1 MSVRI
6 TTSLLS
12 SFFVFAALG
21 LSQSRNQTQQ
31 PPSPRQTS
39 SAETSSDSLPK
50 ALLRIQMALKQIS
63 EDIKAVDAGMVREPG
78 SSVSMASR
86 IHQLLKND
94 DPATNVRD
102 FLLASEDRL
111 WWELCLKSG
120 RLYRNLAA
128 EIFVTHKAPP
138 PETGQGVEPI
148 QGDEFARAAQLFFLF
163 RMIPELELQYGMLQ
177 SGTEALPT
185 AEPAARWEKLRQALR
200 HDDQLLLEKLFTFL
214 AAAGESPSQF
224 AVRVLSQA
232 QKTSPA
238 AAASIVESMAT
249 LSPVEDVW
257 RLARVP
263 GINPDFLRA
272 LECQKRKMHDD
283 PAGGARAALLQGFSC
298 RTSGDGS
305 SVQAFTSSSSRP
317 AKSFEPSSKTALSES
332 NEVSRSGNISR
343 LPTEKELQEL
353 QSQDSTAGTVPT
365 APGQPPSFGV
375 SNTPVKRP
383 KIPAWWIRCACPSDH
398 PDAGIVFEGI
408 RWHAPVLQCPNPE
421 LRRLEVK

>member
-1 MSVRI
+1 
-6 TTSLLS
+6 
-12 SFFVFAALG
+12 
-21 LSQSRNQTQQ
+21 
-31 PPSPRQTS
+31 
-39 SAETSSDSLPK
+39 
-50 ALLRIQMALKQIS
+50 MALKQIS
-63 EDIKAVDAGMVREPG
+63 QDISAIDAKIAREPG
-78 SSVSMASR
+78 NSVSMASK

-94 DPATNVRD
+94 DPAANVRD
-102 FLLASEDRL
+102 FLSASEDRRR
-111 WWELCLKSG
+111 WELCLKSG

-138 PETGQGVEPI
+138 PETGPVAGQAIP
-148 QGDEFARAAQLFFLF
+148 GDEFARAAQLFFLF

-177 SGTEALPT
+177 SGTESVPT
-185 AEPAARWEKLRQALR
+185 AEPAARWKELRQALR

-214 AAAGESPSQF
+214 AAAGESPNQF

-232 QKTSPA
+232 QETSAP

-257 RLARVP
+257 RLAQVP

-272 LECQKRKMHDD
+272 LECQRRKMHDVS
-283 PAGGARAALLQGFSC
+283 AGGSRAALLQAFSC

-305 SVQAFTSSSSRP
+305 SVQAFTASSSHP
-317 AKSFEPSSKTALSES
+317 AKSYEPGSKTPLSES
-332 NEVSRSGNISR
+332 KEVPPGGNIFR
-343 LPTEKELQEL
+343 LPTDKELQEL
-353 QSQDSTAGTVPT
+353 QNQDSPVDTTQT
-365 APGQPPSFGV
+365 TPGQPPSFGV

-383 KIPAWWIRCACPSDH
+383 KIPSWWIRCACPSDH
-398 PDAGIVFEGI
+398 PDAGIVFEGV